1 MQCNMFGEWDPD
13 AEGQL
18 LQRQARSVRCQRNF
32 AVIFAIFGEG
42 YISAFSF
49 LNQLSVLVLR
59 TIISIMIGAKKIL
72 KVCVLMF

>member
-42 YISAFSF
+42 YISLLLFEPTVSAGFADK
-49 LNQLSVLVLR
+49 NLSYNR
-59 TIISIMIGAKKIL
+59 
-72 KVCVLMF
+72 C